1 MICLIG
7 NISFSYSY
15 SYSYPY
21 PYPYPC
27 PYPPHHRVRE
37 RVPLRCVRFWAELE
51 VVRKAFRIRKGRF
64 PAEIAEGAEVYWEGA
79 NGANIGVVFHN
90 CLGLLQRYNCP
101 PPKKM
106 SAAEHGAYPLRLIGR
121 KRLCASARGPSGWGW
136 GDQVGNAATF
146 RTTSLHC
153 PPGRRSSNGS
163 SDRNSCCSV
172 SSSPAGIRG
181 GVISGGSN

>member
-7 NISFSYSY
+7 NLSY

-21 PYPYPC
+21 RYS
-27 PYPPHHRVRE
+27 PHHRVRE
-37 RVPLRCVRFWAELE
+37 RVPLRCVRVRFWAELE

-101 PPKKM
+101 PKKKC
-106 SAAEHGAYPLRLIGR
+106 RLQ
-121 KRLCASARGPSGWGW
+121 SMEP
-136 GDQVGNAATF
+136 T
-146 RTTSLHC
+146 H
-153 PPGRRSSNGS
+153 
-163 SDRNSCCSV
+163 SD
-172 SSSPAGIRG
+172 
-181 GVISGGSN
+181 